1 MYEVI
6 NTDSD
11 VFKNVKDM
19 LLESDEE
26 DLVKELENNVIELID
41 TLKNV
46 DENLSKYADTGYKE
60 RISVI

>member
-11 VFKNVKDM
+11 VFKSIKDM

-26 DLVKELENNVIELID
+26 DLVNELENNVIELID

-46 DENLSKYADTGYKE
+46 DDNLNKYTDTDYKE

>member
-46 DENLSKYADTGYKE
+46 DENLSKYTDTGYKE

>member
-11 VFKNVKDM
+11 VFKSIKDM
-19 LLESDEE
+19 LLENEEE
-26 DLVKELENNVIELID
+26 DLANELESNVIELID

-46 DENLSKYADTGYKE
+46 DENLSNYTDAGYKE

>member
-1 MYEVI
+1 
-6 NTDSD
+6 
-11 VFKNVKDM
+11 M

>member
-6 NTDSD
+6 NIDSD
-11 VFKNVKDM
+11 VFKSIKDM
-19 LLESDEE
+19 LLEGNEE
-26 DLVKELENNVIELID
+26 DLVNELENKVIELVD

-46 DENLSKYADTGYKE
+46 DENLGKYTETGYKE

>member
-26 DLVKELENNVIELID
+26 DLVKELESNVIELID
-41 TLKNV
+41 TLKSV
-46 DENLSKYADTGYKE
+46 DENLSKYTDTGYKE

>member
-11 VFKNVKDM
+11 VFKSIKDM
-19 LLESDEE
+19 LLESNEE
-26 DLVKELENNVIELID
+26 DLANELESNVIELID

-46 DENLSKYADTGYKE
+46 DENLSKYTDTDYKE

>member
-41 TLKNV
+41 TLKSV
-46 DENLSKYADTGYKE
+46 DENLSKYTDTGYKE

>member
-6 NTDSD
+6 NIDSD
-11 VFKNVKDM
+11 VFKSIKDM
-19 LLESDEE
+19 LLDNGEE
-26 DLVKELENNVIELID
+26 DLVNELENKVIELVD

-46 DENLSKYADTGYKE
+46 DDNLSKYTDTGYKE

>member
-11 VFKNVKDM
+11 VFKCIKDM

-26 DLVKELENNVIELID
+26 DLVNELENNVIELID

-46 DENLSKYADTGYKE
+46 DDNLSKYTDTGYKE